1 MQRRQT
7 YEAVVSS
14 KTRPTAEDIL
24 VKLKI
29 EKDMVRAVYYSVYKL
44 LEPNHYKVAMTA
56 ILK

>member
-24 VKLKI
+24 LKFKI
-29 EKDMVRAVYYSVYKL
+29 EKDAVRAVYYSVYKL
-44 LEPNHYKVAMTA
+44 LEPNSYRVAMIA